1 MVSYYKLLLSIFFFV
16 LINTLISFAEP
27 LLNVE
32 QVIEE
37 KSVLTGKEI
46 KGKLVLKNKGDELLI
61 IIYCNHYKFN
71 IDSTI
76 VNLLT

>member
-1 MVSYYKLLLSIFFFV
+1 MISYYKLLLCLLFFTVFYTN
-16 LINTLISFAEP
+16 LFAKP

-32 QVIEE
+32 QVVEE

-61 IIYCNHYKFN
+61 IIYCNQHKFN

>member
-1 MVSYYKLLLSIFFFV
+1 MVSYFKLLLSIFFFV
-16 LINTLISFAEP
+16 LINTLNLFAEP

-61 IIYCNHYKFN
+61 IIYCNQHKFN

>member
-16 LINTLISFAEP
+16 LINTLNLFAEP

-37 KSVLTGKEI
+37 KSVLTGKGETC
-46 KGKLVLKNKGDELLI
+46 LEEQRR
-61 IIYCNHYKFN
+61 
-71 IDSTI
+71 
-76 VNLLT
+76 